1 MSTLSSAY
9 LIPILIMPN
18 HKRKITKPRK
28 ISSPLTALVS
38 PPLWSLVHLSCARP
52 RRPVSAVQAV
62 VWELKEWIQPSH
74 PCPASTPGRTGRLR
88 GLNQYPAISQTGSP
102 ELFLG
107 RYAGHHC
114 LPILQTFYCWAA
126 LKTQS
131 PVLWSE
137 VIKCFT
143 GYFSLPWDQSVKN
156 INPFNSLV

>member
-102 ELFLG
+102 DILG
-107 RYAGHHC
+107 QICRA
-114 LPILQTFYCWAA
+114 
-126 LKTQS
+126 
-131 PVLWSE
+131 
-137 VIKCFT
+137 
-143 GYFSLPWDQSVKN
+143 SLPAYFTNFLLLGSFENTLACFMIWSHQVLHWLFFTTIRSV
-156 INPFNSLV
+156 S